1 MKGEVVRVKRF
12 VVGVF
17 LALLIVVPTA
27 GAASGSGATTTQYGG
42 QSGIQG
48 TLGESATDPTTSGT
62 LPFTGLDLGVIV
74 LAGIVLVVMGV
85 SLRRFA
91 RREGA

>member
-1 MKGEVVRVKRF
+1 VKKF
-12 VVGVF
+12 VVAAF
-17 LALLIVVPTA
+17 FALLIVVPAA

-42 QSGIQG
+42 QSGVQG
-48 TLGESATDPTTSGT
+48 TLGESATAPSTSGT
-62 LPFTGLDLGVIV
+62 LPFTGVDLGVIV

>member
-1 MKGEVVRVKRF
+1 MKKF
-12 VVGVF
+12 VVAAF
-17 LALLIVVPTA
+17 LALLIVVPAA

-42 QSGIQG
+42 QSAVQG
-48 TLGESATDPTTSGT
+48 ALGETASAPSTSGT
-62 LPFTGLDLGVIV
+62 LPFTGIDLGVIV
-74 LAGIVLVVMGV
+74 LAGVVLVVMGV

>member
-1 MKGEVVRVKRF
+1 MKRF

-17 LALLIVVPTA
+17 LALLIVVPAA